1 LESRANGEQKYSRRK
16 VYFYWVLVA
25 HAYNPSYS
33 GGSDQEGRGSEPA
46 LADSSVRPCLEKTH
60 HKKGTGGVTQ
70 GVDPEFKPQYWKKK
84 KLGGGA

>member
-1 LESRANGEQKYSRRK
+1 
-16 VYFYWVLVA
+16 VLVA

-84 KLGGGA
+84 NLGAGHNYSKKSLLGNQAAQTYHLI